1 MSVKRILVV
10 DDSKAARLVLRRML
24 QEQDLTVDLAESGEG
39 ALHALASQ
47 QPDAILMDHTM
58 PGMDGLQAVQAIR
71 ARPEWQTIPVA
82 MYTSMESDGYTEQ
95 ARNAGAVAVL
105 PKPATPET
113 LKAVLQ
119 QLSDARAAAEA
130 QAQQA
135 QTKVVQFKNTPTPAP
150 VTAPVASGLSQQQI
164 EAIIRQQV
172 EQQLASNLLGRINV
186 LLDERLAQER
196 ELILANAKS
205 SLLELASSVSES
217 RIKAL
222 GNRLDQKFGSV
233 LLDLKT
239 KLQASTQ
246 MDSVMGQETQR
257 IARDA
262 AQAVAT
268 DAAREISNQLI
279 QAAMAR
285 VQENHELFA
294 NRLNQRLQQQFEALA
309 VPRRVAPELRDELAA
324 LARESAA
331 QIAHEAAR
339 EGTVKATAD
348 VVSSVLTE
356 LEAHRPSFFT
366 QHWPALLAGG
376 LGILTAVI
384 LRFAV

>member
-39 ALHALASQ
+39 ALHVLASQ
-47 QPDAILMDHTM
+47 PPDAILMDHTM
-58 PGMDGLQAVQAIR
+58 PGMDGLQTVQAIR

-82 MYTSMESDGYTEQ
+82 MYTSMESDGYVEQ
-95 ARNAGAVAVL
+95 AKSAGAVAVL

-119 QLSDARAAAEA
+119 QLSEARTT
-130 QAQQA
+130 AQQA
-135 QTKVVQFKNTPTPAP
+135 QAKVVQFKNTAPTPVAP
-150 VTAPVASGLSQQQI
+150 TSAMSSLSQQQI

-172 EQQLASNLLGRINV
+172 EQQLASSLLGRINV
-186 LLDERLAQER
+186 LLDERLVQER

-205 SLLELASSVSES
+205 SLLELAGSVSES

-233 LLDLKT
+233 LLELKT

-376 LGILTAVI
+376 LGILTAII